1 MCLCGTTVTSSKQFC
16 QACLGIKLFFLFF
29 FLRRVT
35 EIRASFQMSKE
46 SLCSSTDACGK
57 ESPERTLDKSCAL
70 LTRN

>member
-1 MCLCGTTVTSSKQFC
+1 MSVWDDCN
-16 QACLGIKLFFLFF
+16 FLKAVLSWVSWDKAFF
-29 FLRRVT
+29 FVSRVT

>member
-1 MCLCGTTVTSSKQFC
+1 MSVWDDCN
-16 QACLGIKLFFLFF
+16 FLKAVLSGMSWDKAFF